1 MSTATSI
8 ISSGSD
14 RLDAWTRRS
23 QPKIE
28 INITGQ
34 KPGHVN
40 SYTTGESIDGSITVT
55 VEHDTRFEEVEIVF
69 EGIYYSTP
77 AYKQC

>member
-14 RLDAWTRRS
+14 KLDAWTRRS

-28 INITGQ
+28 IHLAGQ

-55 VEHDTRFEEVEIVF
+55 VDHETRFDEIEIAF
-69 EGIYYSTP
+69 EGTSHSKS
-77 AYKQC
+77 AYRQC

>member
-28 INITGQ
+28 INLAGQ
-34 KPGHVN
+34 KTGHVN

-69 EGIYYSTP
+69 EGNYHSTL
-77 AYKQC
+77 AYQQC

>member
-14 RLDAWTRRS
+14 KLDAWTRRS

-28 INITGQ
+28 IRLAGQ
-34 KPGHVN
+34 TPGHVN

-55 VEHDTRFEEVEIVF
+55 VDHETRFDEIEIAF
-69 EGIYYSTP
+69 EGTSH
-77 AYKQC
+77 